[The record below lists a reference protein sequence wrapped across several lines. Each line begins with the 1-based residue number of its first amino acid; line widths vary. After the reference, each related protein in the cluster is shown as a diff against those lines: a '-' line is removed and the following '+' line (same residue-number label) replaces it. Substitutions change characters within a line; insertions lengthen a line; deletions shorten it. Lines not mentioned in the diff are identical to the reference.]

1 MILTICRRLLL
12 WRWNSSP
19 APNFGFYFQ
28 LEVLSEMRHQ
38 TSTCNVDLKLQLA
51 IACEVLISKFNFK
64 YEFKRST
71 SIFNLKFQC
80 EVLIS
85 KFNFK
90 FEFKRST
97 SNLIWNFNLKT
108 WLEASIWNFNLQFQF
123 DFLALDLRLDISS
136 EHFSVRTKFVRT
148 CEIEKIIIRAEIVR
162 TKFVR
167 THVVHNVVQKRFQ
180 IEKRCPE
187 QGIYLFMWM
196 RSCAPFFCSNRIP
209 PCDVRQGSSLSARD
223 AVQRGCQFRSHVK
236 ECADEIRQLCARCLA
251 CERNSFA
258 RTAENLVHS
267 DR

>member
-1 MILTICRRLLL
+1 MWSLKSNFQVEL
-12 WRWNSSP
+12 
-19 APNFGFYFQ
+19 PNW
-28 LEVLSEMRHQ
+28 EVLSKVEVKI
-38 TSTCNVDLKLQLA
+38 SNLCNVDLKHQLA
-51 IACEVLISKFNFK
+51 IA
-64 YEFKRST
+64 
-71 SIFNLKFQC
+71 C

-167 THVVHNVVQKRFQ
+167 THVVHNVVQKRFE
-180 IEKRCPE
+180 IEKRCPD
-187 QGIYLFMWM
+187 QGIYLLMWM
-196 RSCAPFFCSNRIP
+196 RIAINVWWTC
-209 PCDVRQGSSLSARD
+209 VRNSY
-223 AVQRGCQFRSHVK
+223 VHVK
-236 ECADEIRQLCARCLA
+236 SRKL
-251 CERNSFA
+251 
-258 RTAENLVHS
+258 
-267 DR
+267 